1 MSAAETT
8 VPRTGS
14 GRWVALVVVLVASFM
29 QLLDG
34 TITNVAIPLI
44 KRDLQATDAQIQF
57 VLAAYLLAYAALL
70 ITGGRIGDIIGRK
83 RSFMIGMVGFIL
95 ASILCGLCQSGLQLD
110 LARGLQGITAALM
123 LPQVLAVMQVLFPPG
138 SHPGDRA
145 KAFGL
150 YGLTL
155 GLPTLLGPFVGGGIL
170 QANLGGLGWRPI
182 FLVNVPIGIAVLLL
196 APRFLPESKATG
208 KVRLDLVGV
217 VLIAVALVLLVG
229 VLVQGRQAGWPAWAW
244 IGGVLAIAA
253 LVAFWW
259 WESRLTEQQRSPL
272 LPMTLFHD
280 RAFSVGLLITL
291 VVFAGFTPLVFFFS
305 IYLQL
310 GVGYSPLAAG
320 ITTVPFAVGSMITS
334 IASAML
340 APKLGRTLLTL
351 GAAVVCVGMAALA
364 VTIGFAA
371 VPLASGWLVAPALLI
386 AGLGLGM
393 LVGPLVNVILGASKS
408 ADAGAASGVLNNVNI
423 VAGAVGVALFGVI
436 FFSAAGGGTALA
448 YTSAVR
454 LTIISTLVAFAIVL
468 VLTFALPQ
476 PARTPVANVGRTP
489 EGSHS

>member
-1 MSAAETT
+1 M
-8 VPRTGS
+8 
-14 GRWVALVVVLVASFM
+14 
-29 QLLDG
+29 
-34 TITNVAIPLI
+34 
-44 KRDLQATDAQIQF
+44 
-57 VLAAYLLAYAALL
+57 
-70 ITGGRIGDIIGRK
+70 
-83 RSFMIGMVGFIL
+83 
-95 ASILCGLCQSGLQLD
+95 
-110 LARGLQGITAALM
+110 
-123 LPQVLAVMQVLFPPG
+123 
-138 SHPGDRA
+138 
-145 KAFGL
+145 
-150 YGLTL
+150 
-155 GLPTLLGPFVGGGIL
+155 
-170 QANLGGLGWRPI
+170 
-182 FLVNVPIGIAVLLL
+182 
-196 APRFLPESKATG
+196 
-208 KVRLDLVGV
+208 

-280 RAFSVGLLITL
+280 RAFSVVGLLITL